1 MDLDQSQITSEMEE
15 DAWLRYVESEFETS
29 LTDEQT
35 ATFLRIYA
43 HTMKRVEEIIRE
55 AIG

>member
-1 MDLDQSQITSEMEE
+1 MDLDQSQITSEMDE

-35 ATFLRIYA
+35 AAFLRIYA
-43 HTMKRVEEIIRE
+43 NTMTRVEEIIRE

>member
-43 HTMKRVEEIIRE
+43 HTMTRVEEIIRE